1 MPASLE
7 GRSKKSRARRVLG
20 VIGAVVGTTA
30 TFVTAT
36 AAAAVVHLDAA
47 PTRRLVATQVN
58 GILHDQFAG
67 DVAIERIGSL
77 GLHGVDGVRV
87 RVKDPTGR
95 EVLYVDGARV
105 RIRAIESA
113 RSFLFGKGDILVPV
127 DAVSLDNVDVA
138 IDGDAAGNMRIAN
151 AFAERTPT
159 PAKPKDP
166 NARGVRVD
174 APSVVLKHAWVHG
187 QAPGAPP
194 VDADL
199 DDLHAHAHYDAKL
212 TKANI
217 DRVDLVTRGLPR
229 GVDPKGRVGAH
240 LEMPSVTGMDMGV
253 EAAFDGAIAGIPT
266 SLQAHMDGP
275 KIDAVLNGH
284 DATGQG
290 MRATFG
296 EVGIQEEVT
305 LHAEAHGELPKV
317 AAKAHLALGKGTA
330 DVDANVDISDG
341 TKVDAQIGVRH
352 IDAHA
357 IVPKAPVSDVGFDMH
372 ANVTIAKSGE
382 IKGDVKLDTLPGKVA
397 GESLP
402 IVHVDADFTKAT
414 AHAVGHVTDPR
425 ATADFEANLTTIGNN
440 QIVDG
445 RLTTNVA
452 DFSRLPKV
460 GASMRGHAIITAE
473 GKANLGTKAL
483 EARAHAVG
491 GGIAYGTNTVDDVTV
506 VATAAGTMDRPVV
519 DVGVHASGLAAGE
532 QKIGTADVRGQI
544 ALGPGG
550 VAVIRDAKVDMV
562 KAGYTLSASAH
573 RVQVGGG
580 RMSVEGGVVTGLG
593 EPLHADVSRDANV
606 MRIKLDAPSI
616 DLHRVAVIAG
626 QPDVVR
632 SGMLSMNGDVTLRHA
647 TATGEL
653 HAKVDALS
661 AGKINGG
668 TANVDA
674 SFDGKNIAL
683 QMKVQMAD
691 AGSFDL
697 ATSDVVIG
705 GSPLELSSWKRA
717 HGRARFDGNID
728 MAKVAT
734 LVPKEQLPVSEL
746 RGLVVV
752 NGIVRRDSG
761 DVPPELSVH
770 AHTRGLV
777 IAGKGTSETPHD
789 VQHAEIVTGVQPWRS
804 EGVDL
809 SVDARVDATSGFAE
823 FAFHA
828 VDKKG
833 TIVAFDAKSDLPY
846 AEIVAD
852 PSKARALLEK
862 APISAKL
869 FVPKRALSEMPEVVG
884 TRSLPGTVEAELTVG
899 GTALEPRVDFVAHA
913 RGVRS
918 PTLPS
923 NMASDGD
930 ITSAYDGQK
939 GDLVATVGAE
949 KHEALSMSAH
959 VELKARDLVE
969 PTGQPLAWGG
979 SAKVKL
985 ASFPLDTLGPLA
997 DRRVRGHIS
1006 GEATIDD
1013 LHKDAKLHAK
1023 IDFDKLKI
1031 GRAVYKSG
1039 GIVVDATNGKVDANV
1054 RLEQTDGYANVH
1066 ATTGLAWGAELA
1078 PSMDPN
1084 ANVEAKLDAKGFRAA
1099 AILPFVSTVMNE
1111 LDGRIDA
1118 DATVKLGP
1126 GFKDPTLE
1134 GSAAYHDGTLQLAA
1148 LGEEFKNARARVTF
1162 QPGGV
1167 ITVDDV
1173 YMRGTDGELTADAR
1187 IQTRGL
1193 GFATASANLHIPKHK
1208 PLDVAMQGQPI
1219 GAVSGDVK
1227 VAATSSEDGKQ
1238 MNVQVSV
1245 PTMNVA
1251 LPQKLKSSVQQLT
1264 EQDEI
1269 RVGTFRDEK
1278 TFVKLPLDKDDTE
1291 PPPAEKPVGTI
1302 MDVNVVLGDITIIQ
1316 GNQARVVLT
1325 GNPHIKITNTTS
1337 MTGQIEVKDKEGK
1350 VDVQGKQFVVERGTI
1365 TFQPDDASNPIIVA
1379 TAAWTAE
1386 DGSKVYAD
1394 FVGPVKTG
1402 KVNLRSDPPRPK
1414 NEILAIIL
1422 FGTADGANAAPPPP
1436 GRAPDGTTKAAT
1448 SLGGG
1453 FAAQGLTEA
1462 MDDLTG
1468 VQATARI
1475 DTTRSSNPAPEI
1487 EIQLA
1492 RRISLAFE
1500 HILGTPP
1507 ISEPDTNLAIVD
1519 WRFRK
1524 NWSLETTLGDRGKVQ
1539 VDGVWTKR
1547 Y

>member
-7 GRSKKSRARRVLG
+7 GRSKKGRARRVLG
-20 VIGAVVGTTA
+20 VIGAVVGTTV

-127 DAVSLDNVDVA
+127 DAVSLDNVDAA

-275 KIDAVLNGH
+275 KIDAVLDGH

-460 GASMRGHAIITAE
+460 GASMKGHAIITAE

-544 ALGPGG
+544 VLDPGG

-930 ITSAYDGQK
+930 ITFAYDGQK

-1039 GIVVDATNGKVDANV
+1039 GIVVDATNGKVDLNV

-1337 MTGQIEVKDKEGK
+1337 MTGQIEVKEGK